1 MQSKKVIN
9 PHCIVFRDKILLP
22 SEGFIQTHY
31 HAFNKLRPV
40 YLANKLGWHENEIKE
55 KKILT
60 STTSIGQFWFKQTGK
75 LSLKNINNLNPQV
88 IHAHFG
94 RGGALVL
101 PLAQKLGLPLYVTY
115 HGGDATKYTH
125 QKSRIIPTI
134 YQRRLKNLQS
144 YATGFLCV
152 SKFIAQRLADQGFP
166 RHKLITHYIG
176 INCKNII
183 KPTIKNGP
191 MLFVGRLTKK
201 KGVDLLL
208 KAIRK
213 LQEEKKGP
221 LPSLYIAG
229 SGSQEASLKKLAN
242 GLKTIKFIGWQ
253 NHIALQKIMKDAQ
266 AVIVPSREANDGDC
280 EGLPTVILEAIRAGT
295 VVIATNHAG
304 IPEIIEDKVS
314 GLLTPEGDINA
325 LADSLQYVMLN
336 QNKIV
341 SFVKTAQSRLRKDF
355 NATKQSKRLQEILLG
370 KSRPNNYDFR

>member
-9 PHCIVFRDKILLP
+9 QHCIVFRDKILLP

-31 HAFNKLRPV
+31 HEFNKLRPV

-144 YATGFLCV
+144 YANGFLCV

-208 KAIRK
+208 KAVRK
-213 LQEEKKGP
+213 LQEKKGP

-266 AVIVPSREANDGDC
+266 AVVVPSREADDGDC

-341 SFVKTAQSRLRKDF
+341 SFVKTAQSRLIKDF
-355 NATKQSKRLQEILLG
+355 NATKQSQRLQEILLG

>member
-1 MQSKKVIN
+1 MQSKKIIK
-9 PHCIVFRDKILLP
+9 PHCIVFRDKLLLP

-31 HAFNKLRPV
+31 HEFNKLTPI
-40 YLANKLGWHENEIKE
+40 YLANKFDWRQNEIKE
-55 KKILT
+55 KKLLT
-60 STTSIGQFWFKQTGK
+60 TKTSIGQFWFKQTGK
-75 LSLKNINNLNPQV
+75 LSLKDINNLNPQV

-125 QKSRIIPTI
+125 QKSRLIPTI

-144 YATGFLCV
+144 YANGFLCV

-166 RHKLITHYIG
+166 QHKLITHYIG
-176 INCKNII
+176 IDCKNII
-183 KPTIKNGP
+183 KPIVKNGP

-208 KAIRK
+208 KAVRK
-213 LQEEKKGP
+213 LQEEKGP

-242 GLKTIKFIGWQ
+242 GLKTVKFIGWQ
-253 NHIALQKIMKDAQ
+253 NHKALQKIMKEAQ
-266 AVIVPSREANDGDC
+266 AVIVPSREADDGDW

-295 VVIATNHAG
+295 VVVATNHAG

-314 GLLTPEGDINA
+314 GLLTPEDDINA
-325 LADSLQYVMLN
+325 LADSLKYVMLN
-336 QNKIV
+336 QKKIV

-355 NATKQSKRLQEILLG
+355 NATKQSKRLQKILLG
-370 KSRPNNYDFR
+370 KSGPF

>member
-144 YATGFLCV
+144 YANGFLCV

-213 LQEEKKGP
+213 LQEKKGP

-266 AVIVPSREANDGDC
+266 AVIVPSREADDGDC

-341 SFVKTAQSRLRKDF
+341 SFVKTAQSRLIKDF

>member
-31 HAFNKLRPV
+31 HEFNKLRPV

-144 YATGFLCV
+144 YANGFLCV

-213 LQEEKKGP
+213 LQEKKGP

-266 AVIVPSREANDGDC
+266 AVVVPSQEADDGDC

>member
-9 PHCIVFRDKILLP
+9 PNCIVFRDKILLP

-31 HAFNKLRPV
+31 HEFNKLRPV
-40 YLANKLGWHENEIKE
+40 YLANNLGWHENEIKE

-144 YATGFLCV
+144 YANGFLCV

-208 KAIRK
+208 KAVRK
-213 LQEEKKGP
+213 LQEKKGP

-229 SGSQEASLKKLAN
+229 SGSQEESLKKLAN

-266 AVIVPSREANDGDC
+266 AVVVPSQEADDGDC

-341 SFVKTAQSRLRKDF
+341 SFVKTAQSRLIKDF
-355 NATKQSKRLQEILLG
+355 NATKQSQRLQEILLG

>member
-144 YATGFLCV
+144 YANGFLCV

-213 LQEEKKGP
+213 LQEKKGP

-266 AVIVPSREANDGDC
+266 AVVVPSQEADDGDC

>member
-144 YATGFLCV
+144 YANGFLCV

-208 KAIRK
+208 KAVRK
-213 LQEEKKGP
+213 LQEKKGP

-266 AVIVPSREANDGDC
+266 AVVVPSREADDGDC

-370 KSRPNNYDFR
+370 NSRPNNYDFR

>member
-9 PHCIVFRDKILLP
+9 RHCIVFRDKILLP

-31 HAFNKLRPV
+31 HEFNKLRPV

-144 YATGFLCV
+144 YANGFLCV

-213 LQEEKKGP
+213 LQEKKGP

-266 AVIVPSREANDGDC
+266 AVVVPSQEADDGDC

-341 SFVKTAQSRLRKDF
+341 SFVKTAQSRLIKDF

>member
-31 HAFNKLRPV
+31 HAFSKLRPV

-144 YATGFLCV
+144 YANGFLCV

-213 LQEEKKGP
+213 LQEKKGP

-266 AVIVPSREANDGDC
+266 AVIVPSREADDGDC

-341 SFVKTAQSRLRKDF
+341 SFVKTAQSRLIKDF

>member
-9 PHCIVFRDKILLP
+9 RHCIVFRDKILLP

-31 HAFNKLRPV
+31 NEFNKLRPV

-60 STTSIGQFWFKQTGK
+60 STTLIGNFWFKQTGK

-144 YATGFLCV
+144 YANGFLCV

-213 LQEEKKGP
+213 LQEKKGP

-266 AVIVPSREANDGDC
+266 AVIVPSREADDGDC

-341 SFVKTAQSRLRKDF
+341 SFVKTAQSRLIKDF

>member
-144 YATGFLCV
+144 YANGFLCV

-253 NHIALQKIMKDAQ
+253 NHIALQKIMRYAQ
-266 AVIVPSREANDGDC
+266 AIVVPSREADDGDC

-341 SFVKTAQSRLRKDF
+341 SFVKTAQSRLIKDF

>member
-144 YATGFLCV
+144 YANGFLCV

-213 LQEEKKGP
+213 LQEKKGP

-266 AVIVPSREANDGDC
+266 AVVVPSQEADDGDC

-341 SFVKTAQSRLRKDF
+341 TFVKTAQSRLRKDF

-370 KSRPNNYDFR
+370 NSRPNNYDFR

>member
-60 STTSIGQFWFKQTGK
+60 STTSIGNFWFKQTGK

-144 YATGFLCV
+144 YANGFLCV

-213 LQEEKKGP
+213 LQEKKGP

-266 AVIVPSREANDGDC
+266 AVVVPSQEADDGDC

-341 SFVKTAQSRLRKDF
+341 SFVKTAQSRLIKDF

>member
-9 PHCIVFRDKILLP
+9 PNCIVFRDKILLP

-144 YATGFLCV
+144 YANGFLCV

-213 LQEEKKGP
+213 LQEKKGP

-266 AVIVPSREANDGDC
+266 AVVVPSQEADDGDC

-341 SFVKTAQSRLRKDF
+341 SFVKTAQSRLIKDF

>member
-9 PHCIVFRDKILLP
+9 QHCIVFRDKILLP

-31 HAFNKLRPV
+31 HEFNKLRPV

-144 YATGFLCV
+144 YANGFLCV

-213 LQEEKKGP
+213 LQEKKGP

-229 SGSQEASLKKLAN
+229 SGSQEESLKKLAN

-266 AVIVPSREANDGDC
+266 AVVVPSQEADDGDC

-341 SFVKTAQSRLRKDF
+341 SFVKTAQSRLIKDF
-355 NATKQSKRLQEILLG
+355 NATKQSQRLQEILLG

>member
-9 PHCIVFRDKILLP
+9 QHCIVFRDKILLP

-31 HAFNKLRPV
+31 HEFNKLRPV

-144 YATGFLCV
+144 YANGFLCV

-208 KAIRK
+208 KAVRK
-213 LQEEKKGP
+213 LQEKKGP

-266 AVIVPSREANDGDC
+266 AVVVPSREADDGDC

-341 SFVKTAQSRLRKDF
+341 SFVKTAQSRLIKDF

-370 KSRPNNYDFR
+370 NSRPNNYDFR

>member
-9 PHCIVFRDKILLP
+9 RHCIVFRDKILLP

-31 HAFNKLRPV
+31 HEFNKLRPV

-144 YATGFLCV
+144 YANGFLCV

-213 LQEEKKGP
+213 LQEKKGP

-266 AVIVPSREANDGDC
+266 AVVVPSREADDGDC

-370 KSRPNNYDFR
+370 NSRPNNYDFR

>member
-144 YATGFLCV
+144 YANGFLCV

-213 LQEEKKGP
+213 LQEKKGP

-253 NHIALQKIMKDAQ
+253 NHIALQKIMRYAQ
-266 AVIVPSREANDGDC
+266 AIVVPSREADDGDC

-370 KSRPNNYDFR
+370 NSRPNNYDFR

>member
-60 STTSIGQFWFKQTGK
+60 STTSIGQFWFKQTGT

-94 RGGALVL
+94 RGGALAL

-144 YATGFLCV
+144 YANGFLCV

-213 LQEEKKGP
+213 LQEKKGP

-253 NHIALQKIMKDAQ
+253 NHIALQKLMKDAQ
-266 AVIVPSREANDGDC
+266 AVIVPSREADDGDC

-341 SFVKTAQSRLRKDF
+341 SFVKTAQSRLIKDF

>member
-144 YATGFLCV
+144 YANGFLCV

-183 KPTIKNGP
+183 EPTIKNGP

-213 LQEEKKGP
+213 LQEKKGP

-266 AVIVPSREANDGDC
+266 AVVVPSREADDGDC

-341 SFVKTAQSRLRKDF
+341 SFVKTAQSRLIKDF

>member
-144 YATGFLCV
+144 YANGFLCV

-213 LQEEKKGP
+213 LQEKKGP

-266 AVIVPSREANDGDC
+266 AVVVPSQEADDGDC

-370 KSRPNNYDFR
+370 NSRPNNYDFR

>member
-40 YLANKLGWHENEIKE
+40 YLANNLGWHENEIKE

-213 LQEEKKGP
+213 LQEKKGP

-266 AVIVPSREANDGDC
+266 AVVVPSQEADDGDC

-341 SFVKTAQSRLRKDF
+341 TFVKTAQSRLRKDF

-370 KSRPNNYDFR
+370 NSRPNNYDFR

>member
-1 MQSKKVIN
+1 MHSKKVIN

-144 YATGFLCV
+144 YANGFLCV

-213 LQEEKKGP
+213 LQEKKGP

-266 AVIVPSREANDGDC
+266 AVVVPSQEADDGDC

-341 SFVKTAQSRLRKDF
+341 SFVKTAQSRLIKDF

>member
-60 STTSIGQFWFKQTGK
+60 STTSIGQFWFKQTGT

-144 YATGFLCV
+144 YANGFLCV

-213 LQEEKKGP
+213 LQEKKGP

-253 NHIALQKIMKDAQ
+253 NHIALQKLMKDAQ
-266 AVIVPSREANDGDC
+266 AVIVPSREADDGDC

-341 SFVKTAQSRLRKDF
+341 SFVKTAQSRLIKDF

>member
-9 PHCIVFRDKILLP
+9 RHCIVFRDKILLP

-31 HAFNKLRPV
+31 HEFNKLRPV

-60 STTSIGQFWFKQTGK
+60 STTSIGNFWFKQTGK

-144 YATGFLCV
+144 YANGFLCV

-213 LQEEKKGP
+213 LQEKKGP

-266 AVIVPSREANDGDC
+266 AVVVPSQEADDGDC

-341 SFVKTAQSRLRKDF
+341 SFVKTAQSRLIKDF

>member
-31 HAFNKLRPV
+31 HEFNKLRPV

-144 YATGFLCV
+144 YANGFLCV

-213 LQEEKKGP
+213 LQEKKGP

-266 AVIVPSREANDGDC
+266 AVVVPSQEADDGDC

-341 SFVKTAQSRLRKDF
+341 SFVKTAQSRLIKDF

>member
-31 HAFNKLRPV
+31 HAFSKLRPV

-144 YATGFLCV
+144 YANGFLCV

-213 LQEEKKGP
+213 LQEKKGP

-266 AVIVPSREANDGDC
+266 AVIVPSREADDGDC

-341 SFVKTAQSRLRKDF
+341 SFVKTAQSRLIKDF

-370 KSRPNNYDFR
+370 NSRPNNYDFR

>member
-1 MQSKKVIN
+1 MQSKKKFTKL
-9 PHCIVFRDKILLP
+9 HCIVFRDKLLLP

-31 HAFNKLRPV
+31 HEFNKLTPV
-40 YLANKLGWHENEIKE
+40 YLANKLDWLENVIKE

-60 STTSIGQFWFKQTGK
+60 ASTSIGKFWFKQTGR
-75 LSLKNINNLNPQV
+75 LCLKDINNLNTQV

-144 YATGFLCV
+144 YANGFLCV
-152 SKFIAQRLADQGFP
+152 SKFIAHRLADQGFP

-183 KPTIKNGP
+183 KPIMKNGP

-201 KGVDLLL
+201 KGVDLLI

-213 LQEEKKGP
+213 LQDKKGP

-229 SGSQEASLKKLAN
+229 SGGQEASLKKLAN

-253 NHIALQKIMKDAQ
+253 NHSDLQKLMKEAQ
-266 AVIVPSREANDGDC
+266 AVVVPSREADDGDC

-295 VVIATNHAG
+295 VVVATNHAG

-325 LADSLQYVMLN
+325 LADSLKYVMLN
-336 QNKIV
+336 QKKIV
-341 SFVKTAQSRLRKDF
+341 SLVKTAQSRLRKDF
-355 NATKQSKRLQEILLG
+355 NATKQSKRLQKILLG
-370 KSRPNNYDFR
+370 KSGPSNYDL

>member
-9 PHCIVFRDKILLP
+9 RHCIVFRDKILLP

-144 YATGFLCV
+144 YANGFLCV

-213 LQEEKKGP
+213 LQEKKGP

-266 AVIVPSREANDGDC
+266 AVVVPSQEADDGDC

-341 SFVKTAQSRLRKDF
+341 SFVKTAQSRLIKDF

>member
-144 YATGFLCV
+144 YANGFLCV

-208 KAIRK
+208 KAVRK
-213 LQEEKKGP
+213 LQEKKGP

-266 AVIVPSREANDGDC
+266 AVVVPSREADDGDC

-341 SFVKTAQSRLRKDF
+341 SFVKTAQSRLIKDF
-355 NATKQSKRLQEILLG
+355 NATKQSQRLQEILLG

>member
-1 MQSKKVIN
+1 
-9 PHCIVFRDKILLP
+9 
-22 SEGFIQTHY
+22 
-31 HAFNKLRPV
+31 
-40 YLANKLGWHENEIKE
+40 
-55 KKILT
+55 
-60 STTSIGQFWFKQTGK
+60 
-75 LSLKNINNLNPQV
+75 
-88 IHAHFG
+88 
-94 RGGALVL
+94 L

-144 YATGFLCV
+144 YANGFLCV
-152 SKFIAQRLADQGFP
+152 SKFIANRLADQGFP

-183 KPTIKNGP
+183 KPIMKNGP

-201 KGVDLLL
+201 KGVDLLI

-213 LQEEKKGP
+213 LQEKKGP

-229 SGSQEASLKKLAN
+229 SGGQEASLKKLAN

-253 NHIALQKIMKDAQ
+253 NHSDLQKLMKEAQ
-266 AVIVPSREANDGDC
+266 AVVVPSREADNGDC

-295 VVIATNHAG
+295 VVVATNHAG

-325 LADSLQYVMLN
+325 LADSLKYVMLN
-336 QNKIV
+336 QKKIV

-355 NATKQSKRLQEILLG
+355 NATKQSKRLQKILLG
-370 KSRPNNYDFR
+370 KSGPSNYDL

>member
-1 MQSKKVIN
+1 MQSTKVIN

-144 YATGFLCV
+144 YANGFLCV

-213 LQEEKKGP
+213 LQEKKGP

-266 AVIVPSREANDGDC
+266 AVIVPSREADDGDC

-341 SFVKTAQSRLRKDF
+341 SFVKTAQSRLIKDF

>member
-213 LQEEKKGP
+213 LQEKKGP

-266 AVIVPSREANDGDC
+266 AVIVPSREADDGDC

-370 KSRPNNYDFR
+370 KSRPNYYDFR

>member
-144 YATGFLCV
+144 YANGFLCV

-213 LQEEKKGP
+213 LQEKKGP

-266 AVIVPSREANDGDC
+266 AVVVPSQEADDGDC

-341 SFVKTAQSRLRKDF
+341 SFVKTAQSRLIKDF

-370 KSRPNNYDFR
+370 NSRPNNYDFR

>member
-9 PHCIVFRDKILLP
+9 QHCIVFRDKILLP

-31 HAFNKLRPV
+31 HEFNKLRPV

-55 KKILT
+55 IKILT
-60 STTSIGQFWFKQTGK
+60 ATTLIGNFWFKQTGK

-144 YATGFLCV
+144 YANGFLCV

-213 LQEEKKGP
+213 LQEKKGP

-266 AVIVPSREANDGDC
+266 AVVVPSQEADDGDC

-341 SFVKTAQSRLRKDF
+341 SFVKTAQSRLIKDF

>member
-31 HAFNKLRPV
+31 HAFSKLRPV

-144 YATGFLCV
+144 YANGFLCV

-213 LQEEKKGP
+213 LQEKKGP

-266 AVIVPSREANDGDC
+266 AVVVPSQEADDGDC

-341 SFVKTAQSRLRKDF
+341 SFVKTAQSRLIKDF

>member
-31 HAFNKLRPV
+31 HAFSKLRPV

-144 YATGFLCV
+144 YANGFLCV

-213 LQEEKKGP
+213 LQEKKGP

-266 AVIVPSREANDGDC
+266 AVIVPSREADDGDC

-370 KSRPNNYDFR
+370 NSRPNNYDFR